1 MERLESVFCTC
12 ECRLLCVATVCSGTF
27 AAGVILLLT

>member
-12 ECRLLCVATVCSGTF
+12 EFGWACLASGCTGTLAL
-27 AAGVILLLT
+27 AAFLLLR

>member
-12 ECRLLCVATVCSGTF
+12 EGRVLLFATLCSGTL
-27 AAGVILLLT
+27 ALGVILLLT